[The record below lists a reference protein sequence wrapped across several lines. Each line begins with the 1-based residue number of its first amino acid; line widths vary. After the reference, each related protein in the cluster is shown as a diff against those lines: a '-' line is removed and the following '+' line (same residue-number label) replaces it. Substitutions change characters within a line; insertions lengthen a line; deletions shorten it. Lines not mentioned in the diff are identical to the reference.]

1 VGYVIVLLLSVA
13 VGYGVYW
20 LTLRTGGEEVAPGP
34 GPEVTEPSEPALER
48 APAPEAAEEGAPAG
62 THPQDTAYLP
72 VSTARPSWQNRLQ
85 GALGLVIVVVVG
97 AVLLAFALVQGFSL
111 LGRLFSD
118 AAGS

>member
-1 VGYVIVLLLSVA
+1 
-13 VGYGVYW
+13 
-20 LTLRTGGEEVAPGP
+20 
-34 GPEVTEPSEPALER
+34 
-48 APAPEAAEEGAPAG
+48 
-62 THPQDTAYLP
+62 